1 MSDCPSA
8 IVLLLLALH
17 TLGTLGTVGANFH
30 LSTPPK
36 VLVRLC
42 TVGTSSSLGVVID
55 AGSSG
60 LESAA
65 N

>member
-1 MSDCPSA
+1 LSDSPSV
-8 IVLLLLALH
+8 IVLLLLALR
-17 TLGTLGTVGANFH
+17 TLGTVGANFH

-60 LESAA
+60 LESATFL
-65 N
+65 